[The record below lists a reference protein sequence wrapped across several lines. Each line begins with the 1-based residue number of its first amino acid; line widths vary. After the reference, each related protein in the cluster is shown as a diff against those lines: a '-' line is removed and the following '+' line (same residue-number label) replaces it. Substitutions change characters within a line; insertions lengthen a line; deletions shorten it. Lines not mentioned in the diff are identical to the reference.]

1 MDWTLI
7 YGLLIAT
14 GLFAVVWFA
23 LVMPS
28 ERRDHERRLALIQK
42 RLAERQKYLDE
53 SQSKAELDNTGKRD
67 DE

>member
-14 GLFAVVWFA
+14 ALLAVVWFA
-23 LVMPS
+23 LVMPA

-42 RLAERQKYLDE
+42 RLAERLKHLDDA
-53 SQSKAELDNTGKRD
+53 QSSAN
-67 DE
+67 DENAGYRNDE

>member
-14 GLFAVVWFA
+14 GLLAVVWFA

-28 ERRDHERRLALIQK
+28 QRRDHERRLALIQK
-42 RLAERQKYLDE
+42 RLAERQRHLDGR
-53 SQSKAELDNTGKRD
+53 QSSVNDGSSGYRDN
-67 DE
+67 E